1 MNRVEVLKE
10 AEKQI
15 TGHRE
20 HDYGTPESNFELV
33 SAYWTLYKGI
43 EFSAHDVAMMMAL
56 LKVARIQNGGGSG
69 DSHVDLVGYGALAG
83 ELYSAEE
90 NISAETKEN
99 IYESK
104 GEKE

>member
-1 MNRVEVLKE
+1 MNRVEILKE

-20 HDYGTPESNFELV
+20 HDYGTPENNFELI

-69 DSHVDLVGYGALAG
+69 DSHIDLVGYSALAG
-83 ELYSAEE
+83 ELNVYSKSEE
-90 NISAETKEN
+90 KQDI
-99 IYESK
+99 
-104 GEKE
+104 